1 MLFTPYGIANLELK
15 NRIVMPPMCMYKA
28 AADGKVTDWHLLH
41 YASRA
46 AGQVGL
52 IIVEAT
58 AVEGRGRISA
68 QDLGL
73 WEDGQIEGMKK
84 LVELVHAQGGKI
96 GVQLAHAGRKSTVP
110 DSVPVA
116 PSTLKFDESCYCPQA
131 LAVGEIAGI
140 IGAFGTAA
148 RRAIDAGFDLIEVH
162 GAHGYLINEFLSP
175 LTNLRTDA
183 YGGSV
188 LKRTKL
194 LQEVLEEVRRVVPA
208 GYPVTVRVSAEEYHP
223 LGNTSSVV
231 ADMLNLVK
239 DVGIDLVNVS
249 SGGVIPVQ
257 PRAYAS
263 YQIPLALTI
272 KEQTSLPVLAGGL
285 VTQALQAQQILKAG
299 ADLVYLGRTLLRQ
312 PYWALQAAHELH
324 QEIEWPE
331 PYVRGKF

>member
-28 AADGKVTDWHLLH
+28 AADGKVTDWHILH

-84 LVELVHAQGGKI
+84 LVEMVHAQGGKI

-116 PSTLKFDESCYCPQA
+116 PSTLKFDAECQSPQA
-131 LAVGEIAGI
+131 LMLGEIAGI
-140 IGAFGTAA
+140 IDAFGAAA

-223 LGNTSSVV
+223 LGNTSLVV

-239 DVGIDLVNVS
+239 AAGIDLVNVS

-272 KEQTSLPVLAGGL
+272 KEQTALPILAGGL
-285 VTQALQAQQILKAG
+285 VTQAVQAQQILKAG
-299 ADLVYLGRTLLRQ
+299 ADLVYLGRALLRQ
-312 PYWALQAAHELH
+312 PYWALQAAHELQ

>member
-1 MLFTPYGIANLELK
+1 MLFTPYAIANLKLK

-73 WEDGQIEGMKK
+73 WEDGQVEGMKK
-84 LVELVHAQGGKI
+84 LVAAVHAQGGKI

-116 PSTLKFDESCYCPQA
+116 PSTVKFDESCQSPQA
-131 LAVGEIAGI
+131 LTLGEIDEI
-140 IGAFGTAA
+140 IAAFGAAA
-148 RRAIDAGFDLIEVH
+148 RRAIQVGFDLIEVH

-175 LTNLRTDA
+175 LTNFRTDA

-188 LKRTKL
+188 LKRAKL
-194 LQEVLEEVRRVVPA
+194 LREVLTEVRRAVPEH
-208 GYPVTVRVSAEEYHP
+208 YPVTVRVSAEEYHP
-223 LGNTSSVV
+223 LGNNAVVV

-239 DVGIDLVNVS
+239 DLGIDLVNVS
-249 SGGVIPVQ
+249 SGGVVPIQ

-272 KEQTSLPVLAGGL
+272 KEQTSLPILAGGL
-285 VTQALQAQQILKAG
+285 VTQAAQAQQILKAG
-299 ADLVYLGRTLLRQ
+299 ADLVYLGRALLRQ
-312 PYWALQAAHELH
+312 PYWALQAAHELQ